1 MEKMKIKTILKKI
14 VPLIVGL
21 LAIILMI
28 PLDAYAEESNT
39 PIGPYETFHL
49 PPEKPTEVEIGL
61 YLIEITDIS
70 AASTAFPTFSVEMFM
85 DLKWKDPRVEFI
97 PTEDGAEYDVYVE
110 HAAEEMLDKIWWPD
124 IEIENEKGKRNTEAL
139 ELIVYADGTIEY
151 IERFNV
157 TVEAN
162 FDLMKFPFDEQDLEL
177 DVESFEWPE
186 NDVVFVPNASKIG
199 YDEKMPLME
208 WEITGVSNE
217 VRSEQEIRAD
227 DPFSE
232 FIFKA
237 HVRRLPGFYL
247 WKILLPFI
255 IIVNLSWSVFWM
267 TGEGSSGRMARTYV
281 ALLTVVAFHRVLAGY
296 LPRIPAIT
304 FTDAMVLISYASII
318 ATVVENLIVHTLQ
331 QKNQIE
337 EAAKIDKIARWVIPV
352 TFIVLNSFIVLTYL
366 T

>member
-1 MEKMKIKTILKKI
+1 MKQKEISKKRISNI
-14 VPLIVGL
+14 VVL
-21 LAIILMI
+21 LAIVMLMV
-28 PLDAYAEESNT
+28 PLDAYAEESDT
-39 PIGPYETFHL
+39 PIRPEETFHL

-70 AASTAFPTFSVEMFM
+70 AASTAFPTFSVDMFM

-97 PTEDGAEYDVYVE
+97 PPEEGAEFDVYVE
-110 HAAEEMLDKIWWPD
+110 HAAEEMLDQIWWPD
-124 IEIENEKGKRNTEAL
+124 IEIENEIGKRTTEAL
-139 ELIVYADGTIEY
+139 ELIVYEDGTIEY
-151 IERFNV
+151 VERFNV
-157 TVEAN
+157 TAEIN

-177 DVESFEWPE
+177 DIESFEWSE
-186 NDVVFVPNASKIG
+186 RDVVFVPNPRKIG

-208 WEITGVSNE
+208 WEITQVSNE

-232 FIFKA
+232 FIYKV
-237 HVRRLPGFYL
+237 HIRRLPGFYL

-267 TGEGSSGRMARTYV
+267 TGEGSSGRMGRTYV

-331 QKNQIE
+331 QKNRLE

-352 TFIVLNSFIVLTYL
+352 AFLVLSSSMVWYYL
-366 T
+366 V